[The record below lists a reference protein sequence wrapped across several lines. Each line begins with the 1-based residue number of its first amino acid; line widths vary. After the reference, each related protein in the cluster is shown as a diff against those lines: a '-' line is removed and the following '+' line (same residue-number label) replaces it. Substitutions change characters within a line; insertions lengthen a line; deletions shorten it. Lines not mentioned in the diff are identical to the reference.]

1 MIGKNK
7 GLGKGFMSVFAKDL
21 IKLNYYALDKK
32 SCLTEMSEFL
42 FDNGVINSQSGF
54 LEDILERESLMSTGI
69 GRKIAIPHARS
80 KEVNQLK
87 IAVYLLDNELEFES
101 IDGELVKIIFM
112 IAVPEEMK
120 DKYMKVLSVVSNY
133 FRDDEKR
140 DRILTCDSID
150 DMCKYLKEID
160 DEI

>member
-1 MIGKNK
+1 LIGKNK

-112 IAVPEEMK
+112 IAVPEAMK

>member
-1 MIGKNK
+1 LIGKNK